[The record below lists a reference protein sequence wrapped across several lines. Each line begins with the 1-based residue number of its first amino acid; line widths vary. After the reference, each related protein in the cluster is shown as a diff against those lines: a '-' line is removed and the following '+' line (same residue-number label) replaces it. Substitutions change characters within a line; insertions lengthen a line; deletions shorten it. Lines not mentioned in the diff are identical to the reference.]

1 MNTEKATI
9 QGETPAPAPE
19 RDAAVPAPAPA
30 RDEHDPSGAVPVI
43 CKDCG
48 KGFTLPYRLF
58 QVGVVFHCPHCR
70 GSFVPTLPMYR
81 AVRDAFERFEA
92 QRERDK
98 CVQAGADAA
107 DISRKQA
114 AEREAFRKTLE
125 ELARAMRPAGKMVK
139 PKGLR
144 AMFT

>member
-1 MNTEKATI
+1 MNTEKPTI
-9 QGETPAPAPE
+9 HRETPAPTPE
-19 RDAAVPAPAPA
+19 RDAAVSAPAPS

-81 AVRDAFERFEA
+81 AVRDAFETFYAR
-92 QRERDK
+92 RERDK
-98 CVQAGADAA
+98 CVQDGADAA
-107 DISRKQA
+107 DFSRKEA
-114 AEREAFRKTLE
+114 TEREAFRKTLD